1 MKKLVPESPFNKIA
15 GLQDKILIKL
25 VAPPQVL
32 FVKLQNT
39 SRYLQLPLVLRQ
51 VIISHEV
58 NYVFVFTFFTR
69 MCLSRIIQGILTALV
84 PNSTKDFIQT
94 GQIVAKWKI

>member
-1 MKKLVPESPFNKIA
+1 MKKLVPESPFNKLA

-32 FVKLQNT
+32 FAKLHNA

-58 NYVFVFTFFTR
+58 NYIFVFTFFTR
-69 MCLSRIIQGILTALV
+69 MCLTRIIQGILTALV

-94 GQIVAKWKI
+94 GEIVAK